1 MSATRIYWLEG
12 DGIGPE
18 LWRVVRPLMESSLR
32 LSYGEAHSLEWH
44 ELLAGDKA
52 VAETGS
58 PLPESTLT
66 TLREACEK
74 GSAEAPALAMKG
86 PLGTPVGTGIRSLNV
101 ALRQTLDLYACIRPI
116 RHYTGIETPVKHP
129 ERVNMIVF
137 RENTEDLYAGIEYE
151 AQTPEAKKLIA
162 FLHDAFGVTLPEAAA
177 IGIKPMTAFASSRL
191 VKRAVQH
198 ALDHNLPSV
207 TLMHKGN
214 IMKFT
219 EGGFRKWGYEAALE
233 HFADRVCTEKAPTPG
248 KLILKDRIADAL
260 FQEVLLHPEE
270 YSVIATP
277 NLNGDYISD
286 ALAAQVGGLGMAP
299 GVNMSDNMAFYEATH
314 GTAPAIAGK
323 DKANPCSLLLC
334 GALMF
339 RTLGWDDAA
348 SRIEKAVE
356 MAVAE
361 RTVTQDLAAEIP
373 GARVVGCKEFG
384 DIVGKAL

>member
-1 MSATRIYWLEG
+1 MPETRVYWIEG

-18 LWRVVRPLMESSLR
+18 LWRAAQPVMKTALR
-32 LSYGEAHSLEWH
+32 LSYGDAHTLEWV

-58 PLPESTLT
+58 PLPETTMQTLQ
-66 TLREACEK
+66 
-74 GSAEAPALAMKG
+74 SASASGNALAMKG

-116 RHYTGIETPVKHP
+116 RHFTGIETPVKHP

-137 RENTEDLYAGIEYE
+137 RENTEDLYAGIEY
-151 AQTPEAKKLIA
+151 AACSPEAKKLIA
-162 FLHDAFGVTLPEAAA
+162 FMRDTLGVTLPAESAV
-177 IGIKPMTAFASSRL
+177 GLKPMTAFASKRL
-191 VKRAVQH
+191 VLRAVRH
-198 ALDHNLPSV
+198 ALENNLPSV

-214 IMKFT
+214 IMKYT
-219 EGGFRKWGYEAALE
+219 EGGFRQWGYEAVAE
-233 HFADRVCTEKAPTPG
+233 TFPDRVCTEKDAVPG

-260 FQEVLLHPEE
+260 FQEVLLHPEH

-299 GVNMSDNMAFYEATH
+299 GVNMSDTMAFYEATH
-314 GTAPAIAGK
+314 GTAPAIAGQ

-339 RTLGWDDAA
+339 RNLGWVEAA
-348 SRIEKAVE
+348 RRIEQAVEKAV
-356 MAVAE
+356 AC
-361 RTVTQDLAAEIP
+361 RTVTQDLATEIP
-373 GARVVGCKEFG
+373 GAKVVGCTEFA
-384 DIVGKAL
+384 DIIGGLL